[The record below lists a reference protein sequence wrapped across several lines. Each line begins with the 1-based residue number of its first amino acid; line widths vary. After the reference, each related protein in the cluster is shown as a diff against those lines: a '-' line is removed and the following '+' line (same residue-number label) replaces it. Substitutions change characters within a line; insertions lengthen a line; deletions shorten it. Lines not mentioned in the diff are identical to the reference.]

1 MEEFTQAADYTRSL
15 QESFQFSNQGDA
27 RNQRAMQVNQ
37 EVDQRTAGQTM
48 AQLAELSKTASG
60 IVEGFAKKQV
70 ENQRAEGNLWM
81 LNNQNSIDVQ
91 KQIEELTANMQEMD
105 ASAEDINKAVKEMRD
120 KNENIFLTD
129 GFKRLSP
136 QAKIGAKIA
145 YIQSKASEFQFDTEY
160 GKYTDSADFRA
171 QTDIKFKEFFKGL
184 NLEGGNINPAMIA
197 KYANPVLLEKRAAHH
212 KGFYAH
218 TKAEMIAQ
226 ETDERHFG
234 LDTALKAG
242 NMQEF
247 FRLIG
252 VNEGHHGSLRLSRIE
267 AMGRAEILAA
277 NGQLP
282 DGLITKLS
290 DTLVTVKGQ
299 KKQVKLGDYY
309 KEEIKKIHKA
319 KTDRDREVY
328 KKNQLEINIGVQNF
342 KATTKEE
349 YLALPEGAAR
359 EEFLEKKKTEFEK
372 DFPWQSS
379 DWISN
384 KLKTSS
390 VTAVADAQVE
400 KEIKRRIDTRT
411 ITSEWL
417 YESNASPALIQKYK
431 NQTKIVEDQMVNRSY
446 WKEQSKKAVEEGS
459 SNMVNPGPS
468 VGEFTDTFFK
478 RVQQLAIEKAILDD
492 KPDSG
497 RNYWSEAFEEVNT
510 YFTKNK
516 RQFTH
521 YKGFKKTDPSQL
533 APSSPEWNEA
543 LKELKERIG
552 SVPAEQAMS
561 MAIQTEEGAEKETLF
576 YTQSG
581 LEAETKGYGEYGW
594 EPSPKL
600 TYLADLYGVTPS
612 EFLSNQRVAVGL
624 KPLGKTQEQIQ
635 FNILNGRDKN
645 ILNRNRKNVNSAEV
659 AAMWGTKEVKQD
671 DGTFKEFLVPLKEEV
686 KVEYNN
692 QKESGAT
699 ESSIASILELIEN
712 ADWYG
717 GIDSYKDIIDNPY
730 AYVKYNQ
737 GIYKI
742 SNDPKEKQDALNNT
756 LRFDLSDLDLPNF
769 TGAQWTKDGM
779 RQVAD
784 RPPI

>member
-1 MEEFTQAADYTRSL
+1 MEEFTQPADYTRSL

-48 AQLAELSKTASG
+48 SQLAELSKTASG
-60 IVEGFAKKQV
+60 IVKHYAEKQV

-91 KQIEELTANMQEMD
+91 TQIDELTADMQEMD

-171 QTDIKFKEFFKGL
+171 QTDIKFKEFFKSL
-184 NLEGGNINPAMIA
+184 NLEGGNINKAMIA
-197 KYANPVLLEKRAAHH
+197 KYANPVLLEKRSAHH

-218 TKAEMIAQ
+218 TKKEMLAQ

-242 NMQEF
+242 NMEEF

-252 VNEGHHGSLRLSRIE
+252 VNEGQLGSLRLSRLE
-267 AMGRAEILAA
+267 AMGRAEKLASQ
-277 NGQLP
+277 GLLP
-282 DGLITKLS
+282 DGLILKLK
-290 DTLVTVKGQ
+290 DTVVTVKGQ

-309 KEEIKKIHKA
+309 SDEISKIETA
-319 KTDRDREVY
+319 KTDYDKKEY
-328 KKNQLEINIGVQNF
+328 NKKNLEINIGVQNF
-342 KATTKEE
+342 KANTRAE

-359 EEFLEKKKTEFEK
+359 EEFLEKTKTEFEK
-372 DFPWQSS
+372 DFPFQSS
-379 DWISN
+379 DWISD

-390 VTAVADAQVE
+390 ATAVADEEVSKWVE
-400 KEIKRRIDTRT
+400 KGIATRT
-411 ITSEWL
+411 ITMDQL
-417 YESNASPALIQKYK
+417 YDANVSPAVINKYK
-431 NQTKIVEDQMVNRSY
+431 GQIQVIESQMGNRNY
-446 WKEQSKKAVEEGS
+446 WREKS
-459 SNMVNPGPS
+459 SVVVQAGAKNTINPDSS
-468 VGEFTDTFFK
+468 VADMEDTFFT
-478 RVQQLAIEKAILDD
+478 RVEQLAQEKAILD
-492 KPDSG
+492 KNPDG
-497 RNYWSEAFEEVNT
+497 KRDYWAEAFDEVRTSFETNRSK
-510 YFTKNK
+510 FVH
-516 RQFTH
+516 RR
-521 YKGFKKTDPSQL
+521 GFKKVLPEDL
-533 APSSPEWNEA
+533 AESSPEWNA
-543 LKELKERIG
+543 AIKDMNNKIK
-552 SVPAEQAMS
+552 SVPPEQAINL
-561 MAIQTEEGAEKETLF
+561 AIQTEEGAEKETLF

-600 TYLADLYGVTPS
+600 EYLANLYGITPRD
-612 EFLSNQRVAVGL
+612 FLSKQRVAVGL
-624 KPLGKTQEQIQ
+624 KPLGETQEEIQ

-645 ILNRNRKNVNSAEV
+645 ILSRNRKSVNSAEV
-659 AAMWGTKEVKQD
+659 AAMWGTKKVEQG
-671 DGTFKEFLVPLKEEV
+671 DGTFKEFLVPLKDEV

-699 ESSIASILELIEN
+699 ESSIASILEMIEN
-712 ADWYG
+712 ADEYG
-717 GIDSYKDIIDNPY
+717 GINSYKDIVDNPY
-730 AYVKYNQ
+730 AFIKYNQ

-742 SNDPKEKQDALNNT
+742 SNNPEEKQAALDHTAN
-756 LRFDLSDLDLPNF
+756 RFDVNTFLLNI
-769 TGAQWTKDGM
+769 K
-779 RQVAD
+779 
-784 RPPI
+784 